1 MTRVVA
7 GSCVCLVLRQLQ
19 LHLETITCWLLTS
32 SWSSFST
39 NSIEHF
45 GVNSHDF
52 SLLLKT
58 TNDQNLG
65 ETSRTL

>member
-19 LHLETITCWLLTS
+19 LHLETIPCWLLTS

-39 NSIEHF
+39 NSNEHLELILMI
-45 GVNSHDF
+45 SHF
-52 SLLLKT
+52 F
-58 TNDQNLG
+58 
-65 ETSRTL
+65 